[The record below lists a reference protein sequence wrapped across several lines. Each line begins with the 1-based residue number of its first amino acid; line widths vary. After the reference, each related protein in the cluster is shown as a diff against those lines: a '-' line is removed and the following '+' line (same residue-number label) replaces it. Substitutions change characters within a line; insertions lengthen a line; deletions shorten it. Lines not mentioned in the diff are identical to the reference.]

1 MFLFGFLFMF
11 VFTQQYGFRLPWW
24 VRALVFLAYA
34 AGALYVYGV
43 LFAEEKGL
51 RSLYQVLFIPAAL
64 YGGTFA
70 LVGLSW
76 LLDLLPARRAANL
89 DTGRRAG

>member
-1 MFLFGFLFMF
+1 
-11 VFTQQYGFRLPWW
+11 V
-24 VRALVFLAYA
+24 
-34 AGALYVYGV
+34 YVYGV

-51 RSLYQVLFIPAAL
+51 RSLYQLAFIPAAL

-76 LLDLLPARRAANL
+76 LFGRGPARAPKAAL
-89 DTGRRAG
+89 KP

>member
-1 MFLFGFLFMF
+1 
-11 VFTQQYGFRLPWW
+11 V
-24 VRALVFLAYA
+24 
-34 AGALYVYGV
+34 YVYGV

-51 RSLYQVLFIPAAL
+51 RSLYQLAFIPAAL

-76 LLDLLPARRAANL
+76 LIGRGPVRKPKL
-89 DTGRRAG
+89 DTVRRRGRP